1 MTFCCCTCTC
11 WAVVWVRTEERE
23 LFQKFPE
30 VVFMDFTANTNEEKR
45 PLYLMC
51 FKLSDGS
58 SCVALRAVLPSE
70 QSWVC
75 DFLNRTAM
83 PVLLG
88 QNAMSR
94 VVMGITD
101 QCSNESTAWASARA
115 KGVHTAYHCLCAW
128 HKIYQGIR
136 TIKLLNVKAFWY
148 VQMSCFA
155 SISH

>member
-1 MTFCCCTCTC
+1 
-11 WAVVWVRTEERE
+11 
-23 LFQKFPE
+23 
-30 VVFMDFTANTNEEKR
+30 MDFTANTNQEKR

-75 DFLNRTAM
+75 EFLNSTAM

-88 QNAMSR
+88 QKAMSR
-94 VVMGITD
+94 VIMGVTD
-101 QCSNESTAWASARA
+101 QCSNEATAWASARA
-115 KGVHTAYHCLCAW
+115 RRVHTAFHCLCAW

-136 TIKLLNVKAFWY
+136 TVKLLNVKSFWCVLLLFVY
-148 VQMSCFA
+148 GVHC
-155 SISH
+155 IHHYCLL